1 MKIEKLKSLWIEREK
16 EKNRAFLP
24 LLKDHMDPEIR
35 EEAARLTRLIIS
47 HAARQQQQM
56 QQQQQQG
63 GLRGNH
69 HRRFSP
75 AAYLPFSYNHQ
86 QFQFHICPAD
96 EYEEEV
102 EDDLEDDWFTN
113 Y

>member
-1 MKIEKLKSLWIEREK
+1 M
-16 EKNRAFLP
+16 P

-102 EDDLEDDWFTN
+102 EDDLEDD
-113 Y
+113 